1 MFLSTVLSINIG
13 FINSLVLFKW
23 FFVGLF
29 QWFSN
34 LNNTN
39 IRIRTNIQLCCRKIQ
54 EVVRVRGYVTQWF
67 AGFDVGPKDI
77 CNLLDKSL
85 FLYSWP
91 KQVRLPLPYSKH
103 HTVWGPKKH
112 TALQRTNI
120 ATFNYGSET
129 QHIVCSIP
137 SLQTEQRKK
146 PVFVTIFSGSTSNYC

>member
-13 FINSLVLFKW
+13 FINSVVLFKW

-54 EVVRVRGYVTQWF
+54 EVVSVRGYVTQWF

-85 FLYSWP
+85 FLYSRP
-91 KQVRLPLPYSKH
+91 KQVRLPLLYLKYHQKSLK
-103 HTVWGPKKH
+103 
-112 TALQRTNI
+112 ALQPTSS

-129 QHIVCSIP
+129 QRIVCSIP
-137 SLQTEQRKK
+137 SLQRQQRKK
-146 PVFVTIFSGSTSNYC
+146 TCVFVTHV